1 MPIVMKDFIWKQ
13 TKSDIIVQVP
23 MKGVN
28 QSKLDVLISSRFVKA
43 TYERSYFELILFST
57 ITASD
62 SKCILTPTEVIFELK
77 KSEEVEWEYLEP
89 NLSKREKLELKKLF
103 LEESFKE
110 IQAADEKKCEKKHQL
125 KRLAVKKQ
133 IEIDSENRETIDNIR
148 KEEENRALGDLEE
161 FKKKVSQKL
170 KSSNNQKLKAKP
182 TLQTNSNKA
191 NEEIP
196 KTRCSQ
202 TLKIDFTSREFPTP
216 CRESKLEEEHEYL
229 TKQAE
234 ARRTIGFVSEDI
246 RPEERNPHFIK
257 AKGDE
262 FLKNKNYLGAISAYS
277 YGIKLSKNFVDFYIC
292 RSEAH
297 MGLGN
302 LWRAIEDCS
311 TALELLQPICEVNLY
326 ERAICSGRRGEALCK
341 YGKRRQGIG
350 ELKHCL
356 SLIDL
361 EYYRGVLEIEEK
373 LYEEELELEKQ
384 TQIDKQVTE
393 DKQGKK
399 ER

>member
-1 MPIVMKDFIWKQ
+1 MPIVIKDYIWKQ

-23 MKGVN
+23 MKGVH
-28 QSKLDVLISSRFVKA
+28 QSKLDVFISSRFVKA
-43 TYERSYFELILFST
+43 TYERNYFELILFSK
-57 ITASD
+57 IIASD

-77 KSEEVEWEYLEP
+77 KSEDIEWDYLEP
-89 NLSKREKLELKKLF
+89 NVSKTEKLELKKLF

-110 IQAADEKKCEKKHQL
+110 IQKADEKKCEKKHEL

-133 IEIDSENRETIDNIR
+133 IEIDSENRDTIDNIR
-148 KEEENRALGDLEE
+148 REEEKRALGDLEE

-170 KSSNNQKLKAKP
+170 KSCNKQNLKPKAIVP
-182 TLQTNSNKA
+182 INLNKA

-196 KTRCSQ
+196 KTRSSQ
-202 TLKIDFTSREFPTP
+202 TLTIDFTSREFPTP

-234 ARRTIGFVSEDI
+234 ARRSVGFVSEDI

-311 TALELLQPICEVNLY
+311 TALDLLQPICEANLY
-326 ERAICSGRRGEALCK
+326 ERTICSGRRGEALCK

-350 ELKHCL
+350 ELKHSL
-356 SLIDL
+356 KLIDL
-361 EYYRGVLEIEEK
+361 EYYRGILEVEEK
-373 LYEEELELEKQ
+373 LYEQELELSKQ
-384 TQIDKQVTE
+384 DQIDKQVTE
-393 DKQGKK
+393 KK
-399 ER
+399 EGNKES

>member
-1 MPIVMKDFIWKQ
+1 MPIVIKDYIWKQ

-23 MKGVN
+23 MKGVH
-28 QSKLDVLISSRFVKA
+28 QSKLDVFISSRFVKA
-43 TYERSYFELILFST
+43 TYERNYFELILFSK
-57 ITASD
+57 IIASD
-62 SKCILTPTEVIFELK
+62 SKCILTPTEVVFELK
-77 KSEEVEWEYLEP
+77 KAEDIDWDYLEP
-89 NLSKREKLELKKLF
+89 NVSKTEKLELKKLF

-110 IQAADEKKCEKKHQL
+110 IQAADEKKCERKHEL

-133 IEIDSENRETIDNIR
+133 IEIDSENRDTIDNIR
-148 KEEENRALGDLEE
+148 REEEKRALGDLEE

-170 KSSNNQKLKAKP
+170 KSSNNQNLKPKKILP
-182 TLQTNSNKA
+182 TNFNKV

-196 KTRCSQ
+196 KTRSSQ
-202 TLKIDFTSREFPTP
+202 TLTIDFTSREFPTP

-234 ARRTIGFVSEDI
+234 ARRSVGFVSEDI

-257 AKGDE
+257 AKGDK

-311 TALELLQPICEVNLY
+311 TALDLLQPICEANLY
-326 ERAICSGRRGEALCK
+326 ERAVCSGRRGEALCK

-350 ELKHCL
+350 ELKHSL
-356 SLIDL
+356 KLIDL
-361 EYYRGVLEIEEK
+361 EYYRDVLGVEEK
-373 LYEEELELEKQ
+373 LYEQELEISKQ
-384 TQIDKQVTE
+384 DQT
-393 DKQGKK
+393 DKQGTEKK
-399 ER
+399 EGNKES